1 MSTDPGPSKPLL
13 RALGGETM
21 SPPPIWLMRQAGRY
35 LPEYRRVRERAGG
48 FLELCYDPALA
59 AEVTLQPI
67 KRFGFDA
74 AILFS
79 DILIVPHALG
89 CEVGFDEGHGPR
101 LDPLRDTGDLGR
113 LRDDGIG
120 ERAAPIYETV
130 SRVAGALPDGVALIG
145 FAGAPWTVATYM
157 VEGGTGRD
165 FAATKLWAF
174 GDPDGFEQLIDILV
188 AATAD
193 YLVGQVAAGAEALQ
207 LFDSW
212 AGALPESGFER
223 WCVAPTRELVAR
235 VKAACPD
242 VPIIGFPRGAGPM
255 LTRYAAATGVDA
267 VSLDSAVPAAWA
279 VEELQTRW
287 ALQGNLDPLY
297 LVAGGAPMA
306 EAAGAILDAMGH
318 GPFIFNL
325 GHGVVPQTPP
335 EHVTALVETVRAW
348 RPGGTSR

>member
-1 MSTDPGPSKPLL
+1 MSSDSVTTKPIL
-13 RALGGETM
+13 RALAGETLT
-21 SPPPIWLMRQAGRY
+21 PPPIWLMRQAGRY

-48 FLELCYDPALA
+48 FLDLCYNPALA

-67 KRFGFDA
+67 TRFGFDA

-89 CEVGFDEGHGPR
+89 CDVRFDEGHGPCLEPVRGTADIER
-101 LDPLRDTGDLGR
+101 LS
-113 LRDDGIG
+113 DGIG
-120 ERAAPIYETV
+120 DRAAPIFETV
-130 SRVAGALPDGVALIG
+130 ARVADALPGGTALIG

-157 VEGGTGRD
+157 VEGGTSRD

-174 GDPDGFEQLIDILV
+174 SDPDGFQRLIDKLV

-193 YLVGQVAAGAEALQ
+193 YLIAQAAAGAEVLQ

-223 WCVAPTRELVAR
+223 WCIVPTRDLVTR
-235 VKAACPD
+235 LKAACPE
-242 VPIIGFPRGAGPM
+242 VPVIGFPRGAGPM
-255 LTRYAAATGVDA
+255 TARYAEATGVDA

-279 VEELQTRW
+279 VDALQARW
-287 ALQGNLDPLY
+287 TLQGNLDPLY
-297 LVAGGAPMA
+297 LVAGGRAMT
-306 EAAGAILDAMGH
+306 EAAATVLDALGH
-318 GPFIFNL
+318 GPMIFNL

-335 EHVTALVETVRAW
+335 AHVSALVEAVRAW
-348 RPGGTSR
+348 RPDGATR